1 MIASRRK
8 DGDGDGGAA
17 RALNDTPSYDIIT
30 RYIVDERK
38 VSMGFIKFI
47 FSILVAV
54 PFAWYGVKLFDRFYD
69 ENIKGRRRRR

>member
-1 MIASRRK
+1 
-8 DGDGDGGAA
+8 
-17 RALNDTPSYDIIT
+17 
-30 RYIVDERK
+30 
-38 VSMGFIKFI
+38 MGFIKFI